1 MDLQLSEA
9 IIRHKNAQFDFTVA
23 NIGFAVVIIFYL
35 FIYYLYQTTKIH
47 NSERNYN
54 YN

>member
-1 MDLQLSEA
+1 M
-9 IIRHKNAQFDFTVA
+9 HVYCTTVKLDISSGVW
-23 NIGFAVVIIFYL
+23 NFSQNVELLINL
-35 FIYYLYQTTKIH
+35 LIYYLYQTTKIH